1 MARPVQPTPCSVT
14 MAARSTVVSW
24 STHPTMRP
32 NMERAGRGLGG
43 CAAVERGLEWCCSAV
58 ARLCS
63 RHSSHVGF
71 RLLRTRPQ
79 PPWHSTCTR
88 AQTRTIQQT
97 GHTPRVS
104 STHSACRAAGHSRA
118 NCILTSPAWCERTA
132 ACGSACAAGDVA
144 AAAAAARVLGR
155 RGAAEADAPAS
166 ICSAVWVA
174 GLADGWVLLCSCA
187 SLPAAAL
194 DPHVAACGRGPSQSS
209 AAGVSDSHRC
219 SVQTGLKYTAL
230 AQPLRAPH
238 ARAAVCGHREWRSAH
253 RAGQQQWE
261 ISPRKTAF
269 LARMHAR
276 RMKHSNS
283 NSMLTHKQTSD
294 WSNSHSCSIRRSRE
308 RSRRTSPKPKGLL
321 RGGEM

>member
-1 MARPVQPTPCSVT
+1 
-14 MAARSTVVSW
+14 
-24 STHPTMRP
+24 
-32 NMERAGRGLGG
+32 MERAGRGLGG
-43 CAAVERGLEWCCSAV
+43 CAAVERGVEWCCSAV

-166 ICSAVWVA
+166 MCSAVWMA
-174 GLADGWVLLCSCA
+174 GLANRRLLQCSCA
-187 SLPAAAL
+187 ALPVAAL
-194 DPHVAACGRGPSQSS
+194 DPHVAACSRGPIQSS
-209 AAGVSDSHRC
+209 AAGVSDSYRAACRRHLN
-219 SVQTGLKYTAL
+219 TL
-230 AQPLRAPH
+230 AWFSPSGHH
-238 ARAAVCGHREWRSAH
+238 ARAAVCGRREWRPAH
-253 RAGQQQWE
+253 SPGQQHWE
-261 ISPRKTAF
+261 ISRRKTAF
-269 LARMHAR
+269 LAGMHAI

-283 NSMLTHKQTSD
+283 NSMLTHGQASD
-294 WSNSHSCSIRRSRE
+294 WSNSHSHSIRRAQE
-308 RSRRTSPKPKGLL
+308 RVRRILPKPKGLL
-321 RGGEM
+321 RRGERILYFEISWRGDRPFLRRMLACCISVERN